1 MSFNYFEEIL
11 AVVHVEGVAIHI
23 GGEVVEGAEGEE
35 PDEAVVLQEA
45 VSSQLFALC
54 SLGFPFL
61 L

>member
-1 MSFNYFEEIL
+1 M
-11 AVVHVEGVAIHI
+11 AVVHVEGVAIHV

-35 PDEAVVLQEA
+35 PDEGVVLQEA
-45 VSSQLFALC
+45 VPSQLFALC